1 MSGVY
6 NQGPV
11 REDRDT
17 TMRDLIGV
25 LFKRKWLIL
34 SFFVVALVVTVGRVA
49 TQADTFSADAR
60 VLLKRQGARSS
71 VLERNPRMAPW
82 VEVVETEL
90 EVIQTE
96 PVMRRAVA
104 KLARPSDEFP
114 EGIEIGIFGL
124 SSSISVGVINESN
137 VLYVQGTA
145 EDPRKAV
152 AITNAVAE
160 AYVEHHKELFALPE
174 VQTQFAAR
182 ADSVLA
188 ALDAARIEQQVIL
201 EEFGLTNFE
210 DEERSL
216 IRQRESVGRELID
229 YERKITRLEV
239 EVDDVRNVLKGE
251 NVDLPIKLNTG
262 SVQGNGLLNTIAALN
277 QAEKEIDEMR
287 GRYTDNHPE
296 VQELER
302 DRLHLRAQLQ
312 KDVDALVTMKAHEL
326 RVAQREAGSLRGA
339 IREIESRLAQLPDAT
354 RRVASLNTRIKALEE
369 QYDTFSEYI
378 ANSQATERSF
388 QEYAATVISRAIR
401 AQKDVKADMVR
412 VALAPLLA
420 LLAGIFAAFYLENM
434 DHSLGTREDV
444 ERHLDI
450 PVLASFPES
459 ELDDSSPEEVAAEDR
474 RRAPFQ
480 RSRAQRG

>member
-1 MSGVY
+1 
-6 NQGPV
+6 
-11 REDRDT
+11 
-17 TMRDLIGV
+17 
-25 LFKRKWLIL
+25 
-34 SFFVVALVVTVGRVA
+34 
-49 TQADTFSADAR
+49 
-60 VLLKRQGARSS
+60 
-71 VLERNPRMAPW
+71 
-82 VEVVETEL
+82 
-90 EVIQTE
+90 
-96 PVMRRAVA
+96 
-104 KLARPSDEFP
+104 
-114 EGIEIGIFGL
+114 
-124 SSSISVGVINESN
+124 
-137 VLYVQGTA
+137 
-145 EDPRKAV
+145 
-152 AITNAVAE
+152 
-160 AYVEHHKELFALPE
+160 
-174 VQTQFAAR
+174 
-182 ADSVLA
+182 
-188 ALDAARIEQQVIL
+188 
-201 EEFGLTNFE
+201 
-210 DEERSL
+210 
-216 IRQRESVGRELID
+216 
-229 YERKITRLEV
+229 
-239 EVDDVRNVLKGE
+239 
-251 NVDLPIKLNTG
+251 
-262 SVQGNGLLNTIAALN
+262 
-277 QAEKEIDEMR
+277 MR